1 MKDSNSCRR
10 KLNSNENVYM
20 EKGKASIILE
30 LIEELSDFVILSREK
45 EVLVKTSQNMVLNY
59 RMGKHGT

>member
-10 KLNSNENVYM
+10 KFNSNENVDM

-30 LIEELSDFVILSREK
+30 LIEELSDFVYTKPRKRSF
-45 EVLVKTSQNMVLNY
+45 
-59 RMGKHGT
+59 G